1 MGLATVIPFG
11 ALMGQLPSRQA
22 QPASD
27 VFDHAMICFRSGS
40 EDCPGAEYQADPGP
54 GDESVP
60 NSSGPMF
67 ERALSPSDADRTD
80 RNAWR
85 GVRES
90 CRASHSGSFGARLA
104 VVCTETIGTRPT
116 RWLFT

>member
-27 VFDHAMICFRSGS
+27 GFDHEMICFRSGS